1 MVTGITKAVIVESA
15 PGEGALL
22 WLPVGREL
30 LIDHLLQVFSQHGIK
45 EVAIITSEAIEG
57 TSELIARLER
67 ERAVKVM
74 WKVSPFYCGTAGSL
88 KLVQEFLTEPQFVVV
103 HSNLYLKG
111 LHLSDMMLAHQQLQ
125 TGVTFSAYHST
136 EGKEDLENIELDQ
149 LGLVT
154 QVNILHGSRNRRRH
168 LRPCGIYVMNRGVL
182 AVIPAGEYF
191 DIKEQLVPAV
201 RKNEISV
208 RAHVLKQAV
217 YPIGKSEDLL
227 ELNRKV
233 LLGDWLHP
241 DEYDR
246 WGVESDRVIIGENAY
261 ISPSSYL
268 LGPLV
273 IGPNSVVDDHAQV
286 IGPAVIGAATRL
298 EKGSMVR
305 ESVILS
311 GTRIRSN
318 ARVEYSF
325 IPEDMIVPEG
335 TRLRRAHRSM
345 TGRENPS
352 VLPRT
357 RLDVVLAGLSA
368 KAEGLVSSRPVVNGI
383 FYLVIKRAMD
393 LMLSSIGLLLG
404 LPLFAL
410 IALAIK
416 LDSPGAVFFAQH
428 RCGKGGKEFRMLKFR
443 TMVSDAEQRQ
453 ATLRARNAVDGPMF
467 KLDDDPRITRVG
479 KFLRKTSLDELP
491 QLVNVLRGEM
501 SLVGPRPLAY
511 AEMKFC
517 PSWRDLRLTV
527 TPGVTGLWQVQS
539 RQQNRFSDWIQYDS
553 EYVQTQSLSTDL
565 RILLRTVGALFKGV

>member
-241 DEYDR
+241 D
-246 WGVESDRVIIGENAY
+246 
-261 ISPSSYL
+261 
-268 LGPLV
+268 
-273 IGPNSVVDDHAQV
+273 
-286 IGPAVIGAATRL
+286 
-298 EKGSMVR
+298 
-305 ESVILS
+305 
-311 GTRIRSN
+311 
-318 ARVEYSF
+318 
-325 IPEDMIVPEG
+325 
-335 TRLRRAHRSM
+335 
-345 TGRENPS
+345 
-352 VLPRT
+352 
-357 RLDVVLAGLSA
+357 
-368 KAEGLVSSRPVVNGI
+368 
-383 FYLVIKRAMD
+383 
-393 LMLSSIGLLLG
+393 
-404 LPLFAL
+404 
-410 IALAIK
+410 
-416 LDSPGAVFFAQH
+416 
-428 RCGKGGKEFRMLKFR
+428 
-443 TMVSDAEQRQ
+443 
-453 ATLRARNAVDGPMF
+453 
-467 KLDDDPRITRVG
+467 
-479 KFLRKTSLDELP
+479 
-491 QLVNVLRGEM
+491 
-501 SLVGPRPLAY
+501 
-511 AEMKFC
+511 
-517 PSWRDLRLTV
+517 
-527 TPGVTGLWQVQS
+527 
-539 RQQNRFSDWIQYDS
+539 
-553 EYVQTQSLSTDL
+553 
-565 RILLRTVGALFKGV
+565 